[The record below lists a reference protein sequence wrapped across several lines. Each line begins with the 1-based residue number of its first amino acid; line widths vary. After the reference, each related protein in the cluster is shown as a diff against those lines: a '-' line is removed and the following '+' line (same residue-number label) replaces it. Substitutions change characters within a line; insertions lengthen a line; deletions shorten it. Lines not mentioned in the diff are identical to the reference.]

1 MVQTAEIT
9 MAWRDRERCLM
20 KVTVKVIFLPS
31 SILLLA
37 ATSPLRMPRSVVP
50 LKRWEYGHRRYIT
63 SRQPIPYTQNTLLF
77 VDLLL
82 FIEANST
89 VKFNLCT
96 EKAGSNNTLAHP
108 MRWNPCRPFRG
119 LCWRPLGGKKSFRR
133 PCSSLFD
140 ASRAEA
146 DASAAGLLLRQN

>member
-50 LKRWEYGHRRYIT
+50 LKR
-63 SRQPIPYTQNTLLF
+63 
-77 VDLLL
+77 
-82 FIEANST
+82 
-89 VKFNLCT
+89 
-96 EKAGSNNTLAHP
+96 
-108 MRWNPCRPFRG
+108 
-119 LCWRPLGGKKSFRR
+119 
-133 PCSSLFD
+133 
-140 ASRAEA
+140 
-146 DASAAGLLLRQN
+146 